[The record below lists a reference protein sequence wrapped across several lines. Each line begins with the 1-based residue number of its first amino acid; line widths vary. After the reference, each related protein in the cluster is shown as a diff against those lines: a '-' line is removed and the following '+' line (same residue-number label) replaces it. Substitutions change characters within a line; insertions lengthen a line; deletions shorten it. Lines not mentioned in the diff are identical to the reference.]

1 MNRRMIL
8 LLMLA
13 LAIVAQMA
21 LAAPAYAQAVDDS
34 GDLIILSGE

>member
-21 LAAPAYAQAVDDS
+21 LAAPAYAQDLGEDIPIIT
-34 GDLIILSGE
+34 GDL

>member
-21 LAAPAYAQAVDDS
+21 LAAPAYAQDDALLE
-34 GDLIILSGE
+34 GDLIANPS